1 MKLTTNDI
9 FSIINSLKHSFCRL
23 IIGKQ
28 SNYYISELIKKSI
41 KKQKLTILS
50 EISAQI
56 KDLAVNEY
64 GTHPIQTFIERTSSK
79 EEITIIINAISSPST
94 FMKLCTDPNG
104 TYVIQKIILFV
115 SEMYRIQINSLI
127 LNNILS
133 LSVDLC
139 GVRVVQN
146 FILTCENLQSLYYIG
161 NIYNNNI
168 LYLGNDKYG
177 NYAFQCYIKTICSN
191 RELFNMIS
199 YEIYLNL
206 FELSV
211 NEYGYHIIDVYLDN
225 ITRNNKQVIYN
236 TLYTERLIYVMY
248 VNKYSRYV
256 VNKIVKGFEDKDRY
270 QILNELKRV
279 KFKNVWFSFVR
290 YY

>member
-1 MKLTTNDI
+1 
-9 FSIINSLKHSFCRL
+9 
-23 IIGKQ
+23 
-28 SNYYISELIKKSI
+28 
-41 KKQKLTILS
+41 
-50 EISAQI
+50 
-56 KDLAVNEY
+56 
-64 GTHPIQTFIERTSSK
+64 
-79 EEITIIINAISSPST
+79 
-94 FMKLCTDPNG
+94 
-104 TYVIQKIILFV
+104 
-115 SEMYRIQINSLI
+115 
-127 LNNILS
+127 
-133 LSVDLC
+133 
-139 GVRVVQN
+139 
-146 FILTCENLQSLYYIG
+146 
-161 NIYNNNI
+161 
-168 LYLGNDKYG
+168 
-177 NYAFQCYIKTICSN
+177 
-191 RELFNMIS
+191 MIS